1 MGLAKSGITILHFDE
16 TYLMQGKLQNYT
28 HEDIDLQQLQH
39 TNLMCEEESL
49 AVMESL
55 LQNRSQ
61 KGIIF
66 IGSGNYHYVSYLL
79 LKEVTKPFT
88 LVLFDN
94 HSDLGTEQD
103 QADHL
108 LSCGSWV
115 SYALKEV
122 PLLQKVVIIGP
133 TSILPHHFT
142 HPRVVLFPFDG
153 RHQYSVK
160 SILSV
165 IHTQNVYIS
174 IDKDVLNTTEAVTN
188 WDQGGMNMET
198 LSHYLDY
205 ILEHKQAEGID
216 ICGEDHLSPIGA
228 IIPDGHM
235 AIQKNEN
242 ANIRILQ
249 KCLERGDKKNRKV
262 LLAN

>member
-16 TYLMQGKLQNYT
+16 TYLMQRKLQKYT

-39 TNLMCEEESL
+39 TNLMCEQESL
-49 AVMESL
+49 AAMESR

-61 KGIIF
+61 KGITF
-66 IGSGNYHYVSYLL
+66 IGNGNYHYVSYLL

-94 HSDLGTEQD
+94 HPDLGTEQD

-133 TSILPHHFT
+133 TTILPNHFH
-142 HPRVVLFPFDG
+142 HPRVVLFPFDE
-153 RHQYSVK
+153 RHQYSIK

-165 IHTQNVYIS
+165 IHTESVYIS

-188 WDQGGMNMET
+188 WDQGSMNMET

-205 ILEHKQAEGID
+205 LFLYKQAEGID
-216 ICGEDHLSPIGA
+216 ICGEDHLSPIDA
-228 IIPDGHM
+228 ILPDGQTE
-235 AIQKNEN
+235 IQKNES

-249 KCLERGDKKNRKV
+249 KCMNRCHLQSRG
-262 LLAN
+262 A